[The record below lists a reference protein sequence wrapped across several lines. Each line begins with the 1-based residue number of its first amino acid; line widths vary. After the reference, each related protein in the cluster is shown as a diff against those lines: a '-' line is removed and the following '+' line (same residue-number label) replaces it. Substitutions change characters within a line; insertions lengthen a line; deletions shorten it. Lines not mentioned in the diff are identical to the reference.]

1 VTAPRLIMVAKADGA
16 FGVRGEIRLTAFTED
31 PGALL
36 RYGTLRR
43 EDGTVGLTLSAGR
56 VAKDGVIARA
66 AEVATR
72 EEAQA
77 LRGLRLYVDRT
88 ILPAPDE
95 DEYYL
100 ADLIGLAAVSPEGAA
115 LGRIKTVNNFGAGD
129 LLEIQPADG
138 SPSWWS
144 PFTHEAAPEV
154 RIDLGHVVVVRLPE
168 ASAEPDAPAPNASS
182 RTKRNGDAGPR

>member
-1 VTAPRLIMVAKADGA
+1 MVAKADGA

-43 EDGTVGLTLSAGR
+43 EDGSLGLTLSAGR
-56 VAKDGVIARA
+56 VVKDGVIARA
-66 AEVATR
+66 AEVETR
-72 EEAQA
+72 EQAQA
-77 LRGLRLYVDRT
+77 LRGLRLYVDRA
-88 ILPAPDE
+88 ILPEPDE

-115 LGRIKTVNNFGAGD
+115 LGRIRAVNNFGAGD
-129 LLEIQPADG
+129 LLEIQPGDG

-144 PFTHEAAPEV
+144 PFTREAVPEV
-154 RIDLGHVVVVRLPE
+154 RIAAGEVVVVRLPE
-168 ASAEPDAPAPNASS
+168 TSAEA
-182 RTKRNGDAGPR
+182 

>member
-1 VTAPRLIMVAKADGA
+1 LTAPRLIMVAKADGA

-43 EDGTVGLTLSAGR
+43 EDGSLGLTLSAGR
-56 VAKDGVIARA
+56 VVKDGVIARA
-66 AEVATR
+66 AEVETR

-77 LRGLRLYVDRT
+77 LRGLRLYVDRA

-100 ADLIGLAAVSPEGAA
+100 ADLIGLAALSPEGVE

-144 PFTHEAAPEV
+144 PFTREAVPDV
-154 RIDLGHVVVVRLPE
+154 RIAAGEVVVVRLPE
-168 ASAEPDAPAPNASS
+168 TSAEV
-182 RTKRNGDAGPR
+182 

>member
-1 VTAPRLIMVAKADGA
+1 MTAPRLIMVAKADGA

-43 EDGTVGLTLSAGR
+43 EDGSLGLTLSAGR
-56 VAKDGVIARA
+56 VVKDGVIARA
-66 AEVATR
+66 AEVETR
-72 EEAQA
+72 EQAQA
-77 LRGLRLYVDRT
+77 LRGLRLYVDRA
-88 ILPAPDE
+88 ILPEPDE

-115 LGRIKTVNNFGAGD
+115 LGRIRAVNNFGAGD
-129 LLEIQPADG
+129 LLEIQPGDG

-144 PFTHEAAPEV
+144 PFTREAAPEV
-154 RIDLGHVVVVRLPE
+154 RIAAGEVVVVRLPE
-168 ASAEPDAPAPNASS
+168 TSAEA
-182 RTKRNGDAGPR
+182 

>member
-1 VTAPRLIMVAKADGA
+1 MVAKADGA

-31 PGALL
+31 PAALL
-36 RYGTLRR
+36 RYGALYR
-43 EDGTVGLTLSAGR
+43 EDGRIGLTLSAGR
-56 VAKDGVIARA
+56 VTKDGVVARA

-77 LRGLRLYVDRT
+77 LRGLRLYVDRA
-88 ILPAPDE
+88 ILPEPDE

-100 ADLIGLAAVSPEGAA
+100 ADLIGLAAVSPEGAG

-138 SPSWWS
+138 GPSWWS
-144 PFTHEAAPEV
+144 PFTREAVPEV
-154 RIDLGHVVVVRLPE
+154 RLAAGEVVVVRLPE
-168 ASAEPDAPAPNASS
+168 TSAEA
-182 RTKRNGDAGPR
+182 